1 MGTGT
6 RMGVM
11 KLWDGNG
18 GRDGC
23 GGCGDGDRVG
33 DEKRMEMG
41 TKAGDGDRDGVR
53 DRAGDRDGVRERTG
67 DRDGDK
73 EEMEMRMETRMGVG
87 TGT

>member
-53 DRAGDRDGVRERTG
+53 ERAG